1 MSVAILPYID
11 ERKSNV
17 MYNKI
22 LSLLKDNVVL
32 SITMSSG
39 NVFTVLGYER
49 AVTEKIKSPV
59 IAVRTTNKKY
69 LLFINTDMIES
80 FEMISNDR

>member
-39 NVFTVLGYER
+39 NVFTVFGYER
-49 AVTEKIKSPV
+49 SVTEKIKSPV
-59 IAVRTTNKKY
+59 IAVRTTDKKS
-69 LLFINTDMIES
+69 LLFINTDLIES
-80 FEMISNDR
+80 FEMMSNDR